1 MCFFQKRF
9 SFSQKQTI
17 FVSLG
22 EDSVM
27 HTVHTSIKEIT
38 IFVWGIINL
47 DRLQAGASG
56 RVDAGIGEARLP
68 ATAQA
73 DPMAGRPACRGTMND
88 EGRRNK
94 KV

>member
-22 EDSVM
+22 EDSVI

-47 DRLQAGASG
+47 DRLQAGAPG
-56 RVDAGIGEARLP
+56 
-68 ATAQA
+68 
-73 DPMAGRPACRGTMND
+73 
-88 EGRRNK
+88 
-94 KV
+94 